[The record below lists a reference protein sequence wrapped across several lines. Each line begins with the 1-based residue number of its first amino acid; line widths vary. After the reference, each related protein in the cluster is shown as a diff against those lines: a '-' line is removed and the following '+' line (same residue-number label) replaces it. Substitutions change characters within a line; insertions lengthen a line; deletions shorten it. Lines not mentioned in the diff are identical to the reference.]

1 MPRSSNKSIIRA
13 EFEEVIE
20 DVCTIVALETQNRG
34 VSDEEDLDSED
45 SESESVD
52 RRSDWRVIKD
62 LVDIYD
68 IFFEPRYMDSRSV
81 SAGRHG
87 VCLFSAT
94 PERRQ
99 VKPRLTH
106 PTQPPLVPERTIC
119 TQRKFDMLSHWLV
132 ALVELHGYP
141 TLRLSNKGV

>member
-87 VCLFSAT
+87 GMMS
-94 PERRQ
+94 
-99 VKPRLTH
+99 
-106 PTQPPLVPERTIC
+106 
-119 TQRKFDMLSHWLV
+119 
-132 ALVELHGYP
+132 
-141 TLRLSNKGV
+141 

>member
-1 MPRSSNKSIIRA
+1 MPRSSNKSMIRA

-34 VSDEEDLDSED
+34 DSDEEDLEDSED
-45 SESESVD
+45 SESED

-68 IFFEPRYMDSRSV
+68 IFFEPRYMDLRGV

-87 VCLFSAT
+87 GDVLGNLIYKFPETAFLALFRIILLGSCRAG
-94 PERRQ
+94 E
-99 VKPRLTH
+99 
-106 PTQPPLVPERTIC
+106 TI
-119 TQRKFDMLSHWLV
+119 
-132 ALVELHGYP
+132 VE
-141 TLRLSNKGV
+141 